1 MNKQNKASKKG
12 ARTFAAGGAL
22 LCLALAATAMPV
34 MALANGETLNSAL
47 AAKNITAVA
56 EGTLSAN
63 ENAHWALGSNGAL
76 AVKGTG
82 ATAADSDLYDIG
94 DQVKHLFI
102 GKEIDAIGNESF
114 SYFTNLESIEFESG
128 SRLSSI
134 DSYAFAGCRSLKHV
148 TLPNSV
154 NSIGEAAFLD
164 CEKLKKVDLGK
175 DSTLRT
181 LGPSAFINCKKL
193 EGIELPKTLESIG
206 DYAFNGCTNLPTII
220 IPSNVKTVGEEAFG
234 DCNKLKDITVEDPS
248 KTSIDNY
255 AFAGQTAT
263 KPATVA
269 IKSIKTGKRTA
280 KVTWTKVKGCKKYR
294 LFYKQESAK
303 KFKNKTVKAAS
314 TVTVKKL
321 KSGKR
326 YQFYVVAQKGGK
338 CLCKSMVRTSG
349 KVK

>member
-1 MNKQNKASKKG
+1 MGS
-12 ARTFAAGGAL
+12 TL
-22 LCLALAATAMPV
+22 LCLALATTAAPV
-34 MALANGETLNSAL
+34 MALANGGTLVNSL
-47 AAKNITAVA
+47 AERNITAVA
-56 EGTLSAN
+56 EGTLDSN
-63 ENAHWALGSNGAL
+63 ENVHWALGNNGAL

-102 GKEIDAIGNESF
+102 GKELNTIGSESF

-128 SRLSSI
+128 SKLSSI
-134 DSYAFAGCRSLKHV
+134 GSYAFAGCRSLKHV
-148 TLPNSV
+148 ALPDSV
-154 NSIGEAAFLD
+154 TSIGEAAFLD
-164 CEKLKKVDLGK
+164 CEKLKKVKLGK

-193 EGIELPKTLESIG
+193 EDIELPKALESIG
-206 DYAFNGCTNLPTII
+206 DYAFSGCANLSAIV

-234 DCNKLKDITVEDPS
+234 DCNKLKDITVENPS
-248 KTSIDNY
+248 KTGIDNY

-269 IKSIKTGKRTA
+269 IKNIKTGKRTA

-294 LFYKQESAK
+294 LFYRQESVK
-303 KFKNKTVKAAS
+303 KFKSKTVKAAS
-314 TVTVKKL
+314 AATMKKL

-326 YQFYVVAQKGGK
+326 YQFYAVAQKGGRS
-338 CLCKSMVRTSG
+338 LCKSLVRTSG